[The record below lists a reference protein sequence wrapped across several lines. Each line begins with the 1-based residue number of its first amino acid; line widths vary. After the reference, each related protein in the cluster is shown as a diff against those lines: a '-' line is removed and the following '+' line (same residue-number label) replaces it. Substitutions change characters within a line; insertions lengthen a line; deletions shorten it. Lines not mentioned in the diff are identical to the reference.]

1 MLTSSCH
8 LLDWVTMKPVQVVD
22 SMDIMKLLMD
32 IYGISL
38 GVKGL
43 RLCFPMQVAGIQSLV
58 RELRSHK
65 PHGKKNQSI
74 IKQKQYCN

>member
-1 MLTSSCH
+1 MLPSSFN

-22 SMDIMKLLMD
+22 NMDIMKLLME

-38 GVKGL
+38 VVKGL
-43 RLCFPMQVAGIQSLV
+43 RLRFPMHVAGIQSLV

-65 PHGKKNQSI
+65 PHG
-74 IKQKQYCN
+74 QKTKA

>member
-22 SMDIMKLLMD
+22 SMDIMKLLMK

-65 PHGKKNQSI
+65 PHGKKKHKTEAILQLI
-74 IKQKQYCN
+74 Q

>member
-43 RLCFPMQVAGIQSLV
+43 RLCFPMQVAEI
-58 RELRSHK
+58 
-65 PHGKKNQSI
+65 
-74 IKQKQYCN
+74 